1 MCSDDAENWFQQ
13 NLCEGH
19 NEAILKGIAID
30 LHKPDIFPAVYN
42 WGQYEDFKS
51 QLQDKVKR
59 TLMCIEPRY
68 RDIESII
75 SGSEQNESESLT
87 DGSTFKPKSLKNR
100 LVKNIKAA
108 ATTNTTTPTAIV
120 ATQAKNLKRT
130 LVNGSNSLHEDSD
143 HVQNSE
149 KNEFFNVKLK
159 PLGPSLGHWG
169 NSKTRKKATVK
180 ASEQ

>member
-1 MCSDDAENWFQQ
+1 MKAATLKIDVNKS
-13 NLCEGH
+13 LSEGH

-59 TLMCIEPRY
+59 TMCIDPMQAA
-68 RDIESII
+68 S
-75 SGSEQNESESLT
+75 SGSDPNESESLT
-87 DGSTFKPKSLKNR
+87 DGSTFKPKSLKNQSR
-100 LVKNIKAA
+100 LVKNIKATSA
-108 ATTNTTTPTAIV
+108 MTTPNNAVV
-120 ATQAKNLKRT
+120 AAQAKNLKRT
-130 LVNGSNSLHEDSD
+130 LVNGSNSLQEDSD
-143 HVQNSE
+143 NVQNSG

-169 NSKTRKKATVK
+169 ASKTRKKTAIK

>member
-59 TLMCIEPRY
+59 TMCIDPMAA
-68 RDIESII
+68 S
-75 SGSEQNESESLT
+75 SGSDPNESESLT
-87 DGSTFKPKSLKNR
+87 DGSTFKPKSLKNQSR

-120 ATQAKNLKRT
+120 ASQAKNLKRT